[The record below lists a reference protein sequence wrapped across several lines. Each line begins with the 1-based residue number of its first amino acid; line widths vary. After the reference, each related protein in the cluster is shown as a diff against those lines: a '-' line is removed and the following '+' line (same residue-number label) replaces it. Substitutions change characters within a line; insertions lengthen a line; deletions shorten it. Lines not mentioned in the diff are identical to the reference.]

1 MLANVREK
9 PHRERKGSPML
20 KKLLACCLSLML
32 VLGCVTPA
40 AVAEDPS
47 TPTDLCQHLN
57 TYTVQCSENPG
68 NYEPYNSKQHA
79 DCIYYY
85 NEIYCSDCK
94 ALIDTVFVRQEPVD
108 LSTLADHVFV
118 DGKCSVCD
126 YEACKHANTETHEV
140 KVDGSYSSDYGY
152 DVSGHLI
159 DVFVY
164 EEVVCKDCGETVSS
178 TLVRTDRETRAHT
191 YVGGYCSVCGR
202 KECLHPI
209 SMSKI
214 KDKLSTHL
222 SGHKPDR
229 KAIYDDFDALEAYG

>member
-1 MLANVREK
+1 
-9 PHRERKGSPML
+9 ML

-164 EEVVCKDCGETVSS
+164 EEVVCKD
-178 TLVRTDRETRAHT
+178 
-191 YVGGYCSVCGR
+191 
-202 KECLHPI
+202 
-209 SMSKI
+209 
-214 KDKLSTHL
+214 
-222 SGHKPDR
+222 
-229 KAIYDDFDALEAYG
+229 